1 MVEISNTVTFDSS
14 KHPVAA
20 VTVFQQ
26 DRADV
31 KRIIDVE
38 LKVMHIS
45 SFMRSYRVSQ
55 YSLLM

>member
-1 MVEISNTVTFDSS
+1 MVEISNTVDFDST

-38 LKVMHIS
+38 LKVTHT
-45 SFMRSYRVSQ
+45 SFLIRS
-55 YSLLM
+55 